1 VRRAATY
8 VTLLTA
14 GLAQPLLQLYG
25 TNNAVF
31 TAARIEGPAVVLFA
45 VAVLLVPPALLIAL
59 DVAVSRAPERVR
71 EGTRF
76 VLVALAALP
85 LCMVL
90 LRGIDAPWAVVT
102 ASSLLLAAGT
112 SVLHRRSG
120 TVRTWL
126 GYASPLAVVVL
137 AMFVV
142 SSQGVI
148 VTAEAEMVEVSTSTT
163 VAARDATPAE
173 RVSVVW
179 LQLDEAPLWPLL
191 RTDGTINADR
201 FPGFAALAESS
212 TWYRNML
219 GLSQTTT
226 DAVPAMLTGTE
237 PVTGRAPTHWNHRRN
252 VFSLMY
258 GRRSMDVHEIATA
271 LCPKEACATVSVS
284 GSDDIANAGTSTTA
298 PGQEA
303 VDPTAPAPAVRGAD
317 WGQFLRDTWVVLGH
331 KLLPSGL
338 RDRLPPIDEGWG
350 GFGTQNESIG
360 PVDTEESEPVDTTV
374 PAAEADDEQVTDET
388 LVETK
393 RNTVTNWERGGAVSQ
408 VPVAEGMI
416 ERAAR
421 SSVPTFHFAHVLLPH
436 RPWQLTPDLRS
447 TAAITTDK
455 RSAEVEDRVRDEYQ
469 AFLAQYAAT
478 DRIVLDLVNSLRR
491 SANWDRTMII
501 VTADHGIAFEPGE
514 SKRKDIDP
522 TNIHT
527 LEQIYRVPLFVKWPD
542 QTDGRTDDCPV
553 QGFDVL
559 PMVMSATGLD
569 PGWEMAGTN
578 PEANCP
584 ERPSRTVWWDKGE
597 TVLRSG
603 FAAAVEEAG
612 RLDRWVD
619 ADGDV
624 DDIARTAGFGAWFDL
639 DIPVGAAADGS
650 VASWTVNQERAFS
663 NPGTAPLARTPMQF
677 DGTFRARKRV
687 PAGSVGLVTVRGR
700 VVAVVPEI
708 AGVAAGTHRYRSIL
722 LPSAM
727 PAGAMEPELWVA
739 RGSPTAPVLT
749 RVGPPAG

>member
-1 VRRAATY
+1 MRRAATY

-14 GLAQPLLQLYG
+14 GLAQPLLPLYG
-25 TNNAVF
+25 ENNAVF
-31 TAARIEGPAVVLFA
+31 TAARMQGTAVVLFA
-45 VAVLLVPPALLIAL
+45 VAVLMVPPALLAAL
-59 DVAVSRAPERVR
+59 DVAVSRAPERFR
-71 EGTRF
+71 DGTRS
-76 VLVALAALP
+76 VLVAVAALP

-90 LRGIDAPWAVVT
+90 LRGIDAPWAVVG
-102 ASSLLLAAGT
+102 AMSLLLAGGT
-112 SVLHRRSG
+112 AVVHRRFAA
-120 TVRTWL
+120 VRTWL
-126 GYASPLAVVVL
+126 GYASPLAVAVLVV
-137 AMFVV
+137 FVV

-148 VTAEAEMVEVSTSTT
+148 VTADAEVVEVSTSTT
-163 VAARDATPAE
+163 VPARDATPAE

-191 RTDGTINADR
+191 GTDGTINAQR

-212 TWYRNML
+212 TWDRNML

-226 DAVPAMLTGTE
+226 DAVPAMLTGNE
-237 PVTGRAPTHWNHRRN
+237 PVTGRAPTYWNHRRN

-271 LCPKEACATVSVS
+271 LCPREACATVSVS
-284 GSDDIANAGTSTTA
+284 GGDDIANAGTTTTVAGDDTVDPAATA
-298 PGQEA
+298 PVA
-303 VDPTAPAPAVRGAD
+303 RGTD
-317 WGQFLRDTWVVLGH
+317 WGRFLRDTWVVLGH

-350 GFGTQNESIG
+350 GFGAQNEVIDA
-360 PVDTEESEPVDTTV
+360 PDTGDDPAPDTTV
-374 PAAEADDEQVTDET
+374 APDET
-388 LVETK
+388 FVETK
-393 RNTVTNWERGGAVSQ
+393 RNTVTNWERGGALSQ

-416 ERAAR
+416 ARAAR

-447 TAAITTDK
+447 TAAITTAK

-469 AFLAQYAAT
+469 AFLAQYVAT

-542 QTDGRTDDCPV
+542 QAAGRTDDCPV

-559 PMVMSATGLD
+559 PMVMAATGLD
-569 PGWEMAGTN
+569 PGWDIAGIN
-578 PEANCP
+578 PEMSCP
-584 ERPSRTVWWDKGE
+584 SRPSRTVWWDKGE
-597 TVLRSG
+597 TTLRSG
-603 FAAAVEEAG
+603 FDAAVAEAR

-624 DDIARTAGFGAWFDL
+624 DDIARTAGFDGWFDVAM
-639 DIPVGAAADGS
+639 PVEAPADPA
-650 VASWTVNQERAFS
+650 VVSWTLNQRRAFADV
-663 NPGTAPLARTPMQF
+663 GTSRLARTPMQF
-677 DGTFRARKRV
+677 DGSFRVRTVV
-687 PAGSVGLVTVRGR
+687 PTGATGLVVVRNR

-708 AGVAAGTHRYRSIL
+708 AGVTAGMHRWRSML
-722 LPSAM
+722 LPSSM
-727 PAGAMEPELWVA
+727 TGGAMEPELWVA
-739 RGSPTAPVLT
+739 MGTPAAPEL
-749 RVGPPAG
+749 RWVGPPAD